1 MSDSKQ
7 ACLVPNPKNQSSV
20 VLCWSFSVIRNEVSV
35 SVLLNTLDTR
45 ISIQRGRK
53 IGYGLPVRTDFNE
66 APNLKKHQ
74 VKDCPTHAIKDFVL
88 KGIKETNSLDEK
100 VSMKSEKDDGLY
112 ICSSFPER
120 ALSFEL
126 ECDKPVFPEIIHLRG
141 EIGEGE
147 FELLG
152 ECSL

>member
-1 MSDSKQ
+1 M
-7 ACLVPNPKNQSSV
+7 
-20 VLCWSFSVIRNEVSV
+20 

-53 IGYGLPVRTDFNE
+53 IGYGLPVRTDFKE
-66 APNLKKHQ
+66 TPNLKKHQ

-88 KGIKETNSLDEK
+88 KGIKELNSLDEK

-120 ALSFEL
+120 ASSFEL